1 MTDRVPS
8 YVAAKRA
15 SRASAVS
22 FTSQHSSRP
31 PTGELNIAALVHEK
45 SMTAQQSG
53 RSRSMGQSL
62 HRGQLGSLGQ
72 GLHRSQLGPPG
83 HERGLMTQELGKSRS
98 LGPGVPRG
106 QFAAPAHAGD
116 VAAQQSGKSQSLGS
130 TVNRWSFLSLLCL
143 LFQGP
148 PLGCHLHAPGLCASQ
163 AGS

>member
-15 SRASAVS
+15 SRPSAVS

-31 PTGELNIAALVHEK
+31 ATGELNIAALVHEK

-53 RSRSMGQSL
+53 RSRLMGQTL
-62 HRGQLGSLGQ
+62 HRSQPSSLGQ

-83 HERGLMTQELGKSRS
+83 HERASATLESGKSRS

-106 QFAAPAHAGD
+106 QSALPAHPGD
-116 VAAQQSGKSQSLGS
+116 VTTQESG
-130 TVNRWSFLSLLCL
+130 
-143 LFQGP
+143 
-148 PLGCHLHAPGLCASQ
+148 
-163 AGS
+163 